1 MLTKVLNNIS
11 PQLNDE
17 MVNTCER
24 KEDGIREDVK
34 DLEWVLDNE
43 MEKAIMLALEAF
55 DKWVYYLIEHI
66 YSATKA
72 SQTHSY
78 HVFHR
83 LDRDTDIEICLFNNF
98 GKNFIKSCNC
108 SPDAF
113 LQMALQLTY
122 YK

>member
-17 MVNTCER
+17 MVNASER

-55 DKWVYYLIEHI
+55 DKWVYLIEHV

-78 HVFHR
+78 
-83 LDRDTDIEICLFNNF
+83 L
-98 GKNFIKSCNC
+98 S
-108 SPDAF
+108 
-113 LQMALQLTY
+113 LTCFS
-122 YK
+122 